1 MAEFFLAEGRAFRG
15 ALDFHQ
21 TARTRDDEIRV
32 GFGGG
37 ILVVI
42 EIEHRRALVDT
53 AGNRGHMILQHR
65 L

>member
-1 MAEFFLAEGRAFRG
+1 MAEFFFAERRAFRG

-21 TARTRDDEIRV
+21 TARARDDEIRIRL
-32 GFGGG
+32 GGG

-42 EIEHRRALVDT
+42 QIEHRRALVDA
-53 AGNRGHMILQHR
+53 AGNRGHMILEHG